1 MKPGQTGRRQE
12 TTAENDKYMITK
24 EQKEQAAGLLFTEK
38 CSCVIRN
45 GDTVRIFRQRG
56 VADLY
61 RLLHEEPHLLQ
72 GAFIADKVVGKGAA
86 ALMVLG
92 GVAGLFADV
101 VSRPALELL
110 AGAGIAV
117 EYTVAVPNIVNRAGT
132 GICPVEQLCERAETA
147 AECLPLIDGFMR
159 KIKQQHG

>member
-1 MKPGQTGRRQE
+1 M
-12 TTAENDKYMITK
+12 TK
-24 EQKEQAAGLLFTEK
+24 GQKEQAIGLLFAEK

-45 GDTVRIFRQRG
+45 GDSVRIFRERG

-61 RLLHEEPHLLQ
+61 RLLHEEPALLR
-72 GAFIADKVVGKGAA
+72 GAFVADKVVGKGAA

-92 GVAGLFADV
+92 GVEAIFADV

-117 EYTVAVPNIVNRAGT
+117 EYTVVVPNIVNRAGT
-132 GICPVEQLCERAETA
+132 GICPVEQLCEGAESA
-147 AECLPLIDGFMR
+147 AECLPLIEGFIHKM
-159 KIKQQHG
+159 KQRNE

>member
-1 MKPGQTGRRQE
+1 M
-12 TTAENDKYMITK
+12 TK
-24 EQKEQAAGLLFTEK
+24 EQKTQAIELLFAEK

-45 GDTVRIFRQRG
+45 GDSVRIFRERG
-56 VADLY
+56 VADLF
-61 RLLHEEPHLLQ
+61 RLLREEPQLLR

-92 GVAGLFADV
+92 GVEALFADV

-117 EYTVAVPNIVNRAGT
+117 EYTVVVPHIVNRAGT
-132 GICPVEQLCERAETA
+132 GICPVEQLCARAETA
-147 AECLPLIDGFMR
+147 AECLPPIEGFMQ
-159 KIKQQHG
+159 KMKEQHG